1 MHFNYQSIWKRL
13 SLMMITLRNIIKS
26 DQEDKTNEN
35 LEILKSDET
44 YGFDNITRNQE
55 LSTIQLT
62 CLKSKIESSNLPTKK
77 LSKEYNVYISLI
89 NNIKRT
95 NLYQLWKGGW
105 RKLAKFY
112 ETEMKNIIQEL
123 MKFINWV
130 DHVLAQ
136 LKLKIML
143 ISNWIKIISHI
154 SLENCWKVS

>member
-44 YGFDNITRNQE
+44 YGLDNITRNQE

-89 NNIKRT
+89 NNKKEQT
-95 NLYQLWKGGW
+95 Y
-105 RKLAKFY
+105 
-112 ETEMKNIIQEL
+112 
-123 MKFINWV
+123 INCE
-130 DHVLAQ
+130 
-136 LKLKIML
+136 KEGEE
-143 ISNWIKIISHI
+143 S
-154 SLENCWKVS
+154 